1 MRRVGCLVAVFALIT
16 PRFILF
22 VLWLFTDYLN
32 TAISNGWL
40 GLLGFLFLPTTTIAY
55 AIAKNEFT
63 TITGG
68 IEAAGIL
75 ITSCSAWSST
85 SACSGARAAGSAS
98 AAEALR

>member
-1 MRRVGCLVAVFALIT
+1 MHRVGCLFAVFALIT

-22 VLWLFTDYLN
+22 ITWLFTDYLN
-32 TAISNGWL
+32 TAISSGWL
-40 GLLGFLFLPTTTIAY
+40 GLLGFFFLPTTTIAY

-75 ITSCSAWSST
+75 VIVLGVLLDVGLLGG
-85 SACSGARAAGSAS
+85 SGRGVSK
-98 AAEALR
+98 RG

>member
-1 MRRVGCLVAVFALIT
+1 MGCLFAVLALIT

-22 VLWLFTDYLN
+22 ILWLFTDYLN
-32 TAISNGWL
+32 TAISSGWL

-55 AIAKNEFT
+55 AIARNEFT

-75 ITSCSAWSST
+75 VIVLGVVIDVGLLGG
-85 SACSGARAAGSAS
+85 SGRGVGK
-98 AAEALR
+98 RG

>member
-22 VLWLFTDYLN
+22 ILWLFTDYLN

-75 ITSCSAWSST
+75 IIVLGVVLDVGLLGG
-85 SACSGARAAGSAS
+85 SGRGVGK
-98 AAEALR
+98 RR

>member
-75 ITSCSAWSST
+75 IIVLGVVLDVGLLGG
-85 SACSGARAAGSAS
+85 SGRGVGK
-98 AAEALR
+98 RR